1 MTPNP
6 LYNSID
12 VFKYLPIRKSENL
25 YPHLCENI
33 ISYAVFFFSAFGIML
48 TIIKPYQKMRP
59 MAVKINY
66 ITPYNPLPIK
76 LETFKLFPPQFLP
89 DQIFRICHVFPE
101 LLG

>member
-6 LYNSID
+6 LHNSID

-48 TIIKPYQKMRP
+48 TTIKLYQKMRLR
-59 MAVKINY
+59 AVKIND
-66 ITPYNPLPIK
+66 I
-76 LETFKLFPPQFLP
+76 LP
-89 DQIFRICHVFPE
+89 DS
-101 LLG
+101 LLPMNTPRRRDGGVSLGKFY